1 LSGSVY
7 CSNETILQID
17 GDFDGDLLAIIDDPN
32 FTGEVGSTDF
42 LNGYEREDEGTKER
56 KNDSLK
62 LLPFVSSEAVF
73 IGNKVGFIT
82 YLINAAILNGKD
94 ELIPI
99 LSKNLQLEVQSLKW
113 STQYDRKAISEIA
126 DSLEIVETFRECKFN
141 RKAFVSHVPEV
152 AEQYENHPLFIP
164 YNIVKERFMS
174 LDAGEDLLS
183 FRYDLPIYEHDLT
196 KHQSETASVVGLY
209 NGWISDILESY
220 TNSDDKDEDKL
231 NDALNAPISF
241 IEKWSDSKIED
252 RKEYA
257 CAVWSIVHKR
267 SNGIGIGSAAFHVF
281 EDEMLEL
288 LGRKPKT
295 ITVRKEKP
303 NGILK
308 TLTAVGG
315 YYEMDG
321 HDNWTKLNTFRTKVR
336 ELGREVTIEVKQNPV
351 DEKGKDFFVDELRL
365 GSLPRDQFSM
375 YGEIQVGDIFD
386 AIITQKGKCV
396 YLHTLTS

>member
-1 LSGSVY
+1 
-7 CSNETILQID
+7 
-17 GDFDGDLLAIIDDPN
+17 
-32 FTGEVGSTDF
+32 
-42 LNGYEREDEGTKER
+42 
-56 KNDSLK
+56 
-62 LLPFVSSEAVF
+62 
-73 IGNKVGFIT
+73 
-82 YLINAAILNGKD
+82 
-94 ELIPI
+94 
-99 LSKNLQLEVQSLKW
+99 
-113 STQYDRKAISEIA
+113 
-126 DSLEIVETFRECKFN
+126 
-141 RKAFVSHVPEV
+141 
-152 AEQYENHPLFIP
+152 
-164 YNIVKERFMS
+164 MS
-174 LDAGEDLLS
+174 LNAGDDLLS
-183 FRYDLPIYEHDLT
+183 FRYQLPIYDYDIT
-196 KHQSETASVVGLY
+196 KHQSESASVVGLY

-220 TNSDDKDEDKL
+220 SNSEDKDEDKL

-241 IEKWSDSKIED
+241 IEKWSESKRED

-257 CAVWSIVHKR
+257 CAIWSIVHRR

-288 LGRKPKT
+288 MGKAPKT
-295 ITVRKEKP
+295 ESIPNEKP
-303 NGILK
+303 NGMLK

-315 YYEMDG
+315 YFEMDG

-375 YGEIQVGDIFD
+375 YGEIQVGDVFD